1 MEGKQVEENLY
12 VTEQDMERLELI
24 LDSALQR
31 NDSQRENVRR
41 LMEDLDRASI
51 IDAEDVPHDVVTMNS
66 VVCVADVDS
75 GEEMTFTLVYPEG
88 ADLSQEKVSVLAP
101 VGSAVLGY
109 RTGDMVEWKVP
120 SGQRRL
126 KIEKVFHQP
135 EANGHHESS

>member
-1 MEGKQVEENLY
+1 MEGKQVERNLY
-12 VTEQDMERLELI
+12 VTEHDMVRLELI

-31 NDSQRENVRR
+31 NDSQRENVKR

-75 GEEMTFTLVYPEG
+75 GEEMTFTLVYPEA

-120 SGQRRL
+120 SGHRRL
-126 KIEKVFHQP
+126 KIEKVIHQP

>member
-1 MEGKQVEENLY
+1 M
-12 VTEQDMERLELI
+12 TEQDMVRLELI

-31 NDSQRENVRR
+31 NDSQRENVKR
-41 LMEDLDRASI
+41 LMEDLNRASI
-51 IDAEDVPHDVVTMNS
+51 IDAENVPHDVVTMNS

-75 GEEMTFTLVYPEG
+75 GEEMTFTLVYPEA

-101 VGSAVLGY
+101 IGSAVLGY